1 MNDEDYGAN
10 CEEVASVIGEHTRGN
25 DNIFSLQHL
34 WLSKMMLMKNL
45 LRGMWMVVL
54 GGLWMTMLVVDN
66 LLVVKKCM
74 WMVVLGRMWMTM
86 LPMDKLLVVKM
97 FIWMNLIS

>member
-1 MNDEDYGAN
+1 
-10 CEEVASVIGEHTRGN
+10 
-25 DNIFSLQHL
+25 
-34 WLSKMMLMKNL
+34 
-45 LRGMWMVVL
+45 
-54 GGLWMTMLVVDN
+54 MTMLVVDN
-66 LLVVKKCM
+66 LLIVNKCM